1 MINIFK
7 DFNLGD
13 IVLPGSDLP
22 TRNRNF
28 VGREQYLEDI
38 ESAFFK
44 EDKKIILISSF
55 PGTGKTT
62 LADKSENGFCKEWI
76 VGSILNTQVCNKLI
90 SFLLLINYI

>member
-22 TRNRNF
+22 TRNKNF
-28 VGREQYLEDI
+28 VGRELYLEDI

-44 EDKKIILISSF
+44 EDKKIILMPARFTAWKGHEFLIDAL
-55 PGTGKTT
+55 T
-62 LADKSENGFCKEWI
+62 LVKNDFFC
-76 VGSILNTQVCNKLI
+76 V
-90 SFLLLINYI
+90 